1 MSRPRISLGI
11 FVGAIIVAS
20 SAAHSLIGWPQLSA
34 RLVATHAPPD
44 LITGLKIGWHFAGL
58 AMFTFG
64 AVVIWTFHNFLMS
77 RAVSLRPAQ
86 IIGLVYL
93 AFGLWALAVS
103 RFDPFF
109 FIFVVPGLTLVAVA
123 WWPTT
128 APVRSGP

>member
-1 MSRPRISLGI
+1 MSRPRIALGI
-11 FVGAIIVAS
+11 FVGALIVAS
-20 SAAHSLIGWPQLSA
+20 SIAHSLLGWREFGA
-34 RLVATHAPPD
+34 RLVATQAPAD
-44 LITGLKIGWHFAGL
+44 LITGLKIGWHFAGV

-64 AVVIWTFHNFLMS
+64 TVVIWTFENYL
-77 RAVSLRPAQ
+77 RGRPVSLRPAQ

-109 FIFVVPGLTLVAVA
+109 FIFIVPGLTLVAVA

-128 APVRSGP
+128 VPIRRQI

>member
-1 MSRPRISLGI
+1 MSRPRIALGI
-11 FVGAIIVAS
+11 FVGALIVAS
-20 SAAHSLIGWPQLSA
+20 SVAHSLLGWPEFTR
-34 RLVATHAPPD
+34 RLVATQAPAD
-44 LITGLKIGWHFAGL
+44 LITSLKIGWHFAGV

-64 AVVIWTFHNFLMS
+64 AIVIWTFHNYLTG

-93 AFGLWALAVS
+93 GFGLWALAVS

-123 WWPTT
+123 WWPATPT
-128 APVRSGP
+128 MRSVV

>member
-1 MSRPRISLGI
+1 MGRPRSSLGI
-11 FVGAIIVAS
+11 FVGAILVAS
-20 SAAHSLIGWPQLSA
+20 SVAHSVFGWPQLTA
-34 RLVATHAPPD
+34 RLVATQAPAD
-44 LITGLKIGWHFAGL
+44 LITGLKIGWHFAGM

-64 AVVIWTFHNFLMS
+64 AIVIWTFHNYLMS

-86 IIGLVYL
+86 VIGLVYL

-109 FIFVVPGLTLVAVA
+109 FIFIVPGLTLVAVA

-128 APVRSGP
+128 VPARSAP

>member
-11 FVGAIIVAS
+11 FLGAIIVAS
-20 SAAHSLIGWPQLSA
+20 SAAHSLVGWPQLSG
-34 RLVATHAPPD
+34 RLLATDAPPD
-44 LITGLKIGWHFAGL
+44 LIIGLKIGWHFAGL

-64 AVVIWTFHNFLMS
+64 AIVIWTFHNYLM
-77 RAVSLRPAQ
+77 RRPVSLRPAQ

-109 FIFVVPGLTLVAVA
+109 FIFIVPGVTLVAVA
-123 WWPTT
+123 WWPAA
-128 APVRSGP
+128 APLWSRP

>member
-11 FVGAIIVAS
+11 FLGALIVAS
-20 SAAHSLIGWPQLSA
+20 SIAHSLVGWPQLSA
-34 RLVATHAPPD
+34 RLTATQAPVD
-44 LITGLKIGWHFAGL
+44 LMIALQIGWHFAGI
-58 AMFTFG
+58 AMLTFG
-64 AVVIWTFHNFLMS
+64 SIVIWTFSNYL
-77 RAVSLRPAQ
+77 RGRVVSLRPAQ

-109 FIFVVPGLTLVAVA
+109 FIFIVPGVTLVAVA

-128 APVRSGP
+128 GSVPSRA

>member
-1 MSRPRISLGI
+1 MSRPRIALGI

-20 SAAHSLIGWPQLSA
+20 SVAHSLLGWRDFGA
-34 RLVATHAPPD
+34 RLVATQAPAD
-44 LITGLKIGWHFAGL
+44 LITGLKIGWHFAGV

-64 AVVIWTFHNFLMS
+64 AIVIWTFENHL
-77 RAVSLRPAQ
+77 RERPVPLRPAQ

-109 FIFVVPGLTLVAVA
+109 FIFIVPGLTLVAVA
-123 WWPTT
+123 WWPATV
-128 APVRSGP
+128 AVRQET

>member
-11 FVGAIIVAS
+11 FVGAILVAS
-20 SAAHSLIGWPQLSA
+20 SAAHSLGWPQLSE
-34 RLVATHAPPD
+34 RLVATQAPAD
-44 LITGLKIGWHFAGL
+44 LIIALKIGSHFASL

-64 AVVIWTFHNFLMS
+64 AIVIWTFSNYL
-77 RAVSLRPAQ
+77 RERPVSLRPAQ

-109 FIFVVPGLTLVAVA
+109 FIFIVPGLTLVAVA
-123 WWPTT
+123 WWPATVS
-128 APVRSGP
+128 VRQRA

>member
-1 MSRPRISLGI
+1 MSRPRISLGV

-20 SAAHSLIGWPQLSA
+20 SAAHSLLGWPQLSG
-34 RLVATHAPPD
+34 RLVATQAPTD

-58 AMFTFG
+58 AMFAFG
-64 AVVIWTFHNFLMS
+64 AIVIWTFHNYLMS

-103 RFDPFF
+103 RFDPYF
-109 FIFVVPGLTLVAVA
+109 FIFIVPGLTLVAVA

-128 APVRSGP
+128 PPVRSGP

>member
-1 MSRPRISLGI
+1 MSRPRIALGF

-20 SAAHSLIGWPQLSA
+20 SVAHSLLGWTEFGG
-34 RLVATHAPPD
+34 RLIATQAAPD
-44 LITGLKIGWHFAGL
+44 LITGLKIGWHFAGV

-64 AVVIWTFHNFLMS
+64 AVVLWTFHNYLMG
-77 RAVSLRPAQ
+77 RPVSLRPAQ

-93 AFGLWALAVS
+93 AFGLWALVVS

-109 FIFVVPGLTLVAVA
+109 FIFIVPGLTLVAVA

-128 APVRSGP
+128 MPVRSGP

>member
-1 MSRPRISLGI
+1 MSRPRTALGI

-20 SAAHSLIGWPQLSA
+20 SAAHSLLGWPQFGA
-34 RLVATHAPPD
+34 RLGATQAPAD
-44 LITGLKIGWHFAGL
+44 LITGLKIGWHFAGI

-64 AVVIWTFHNFLMS
+64 AIVIWTFENYLRG

-109 FIFVVPGLTLVAVA
+109 FIFIVPGLTLVAVA

-128 APVRSGP
+128 VPVRQRV